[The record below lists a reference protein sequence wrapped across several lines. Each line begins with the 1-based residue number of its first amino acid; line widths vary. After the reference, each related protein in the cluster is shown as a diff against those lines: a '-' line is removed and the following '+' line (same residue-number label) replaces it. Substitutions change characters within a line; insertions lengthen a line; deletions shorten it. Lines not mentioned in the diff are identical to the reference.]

1 MNTTLIMSGIHLGNE
16 NVVID
21 NTETISPSLAAKREI
36 EIRDI
41 NRENQGDVINE
52 LERLKGLLMK
62 WNIHADPKP
71 RPLHI
76 DYDDYGPDRRKEY
89 QQAKDDYYKDYMDNC
104 KELNINIKNLQG
116 INTQL
121 CIDGKK
127 EEDDIKI
134 KEGTFYSADDQ
145 KVIDEQNEKRR
156 ESKRIANAKQYEKN
170 QQKIKDKN
178 KIKNLQK
185 KVNTLTDG
193 IDANNINSHLIKTRC
208 IIKPMCVCGKLCDVT
223 KFETIKKHSK
233 CQKHLLFK
241 SIIKLIHYKRGGE
254 FHGGRNLKRVIKR
267 LEAKYLGYKKVV
279 RVLVDGKSKTI
290 IDKTDKDI
298 IKLWNDSA
306 HEFDENKANQP
317 RESYIDLNRNE
328 DGKFIPTDNYQCNLF
343 LCRVNLNK
351 TVFLSY

>member
-156 ESKRIANAKQYEKN
+156 ESKRIANAKQYDKN

-241 SIIKLIHYKRGGE
+241 SIIKFIHFKRGGYN
-254 FHGGRNLKRVIKR
+254 GGRKLKRVIKK
-267 LEAKYLGYKKVV
+267 LEADYLGYKKVV
-279 RVLVDGKSKTI
+279 RLLVDGRSKTI

-306 HEFDENKANQP
+306 HEIDENETHLP
-317 RESYIDLNRNE
+317 RESYIEKKDTS
-328 DGKFIPTDNYQCNLF
+328 TDFYQDSL
-343 LCRVNLNK
+343 LICRWRKN
-351 TVFLSY
+351 

>member
-1 MNTTLIMSGIHLGNE
+1 MNTTLIMSSIHLGNE

-36 EIRDI
+36 DIRNIDMK
-41 NRENQGDVINE
+41 NQKDVINE
-52 LERLKGLLMK
+52 IDRLKCLLIK

-76 DYDDYGPDRRKEY
+76 DYDDYGPNRRKEY

-104 KELNINIKNLQG
+104 KDLNNNIKSLQG

-121 CIDGKK
+121 CIDEKK
-127 EEDDIKI
+127 IEDEIKI

-241 SIIKLIHYKRGGE
+241 SIIKLIHYKRGGYN
-254 FHGGRNLKRVIKR
+254 GGRKLKRVIKK
-267 LEAKYLGYKKVV
+267 LEADYLGYKKVV
-279 RVLVDGKSKTI
+279 RVLVDGRSKTN

-298 IKLWNDSA
+298 IKLWNDKA
-306 HEFDENKANQP
+306 HEIDENKCYQP

-328 DGKFIPTDNYQCNLF
+328 DGKFIPTDNYQSNLF

-351 TVFLSY
+351 TVFPSY